1 MFHSEVQTS
10 WMGYTI
16 QQDVAGAP
24 KGTRKT
30 TNTVTPISRCDAAAD
45 TNGFTAAC
53 VSTLNQSGHAPNPF
67 YSHGLVIKRQGLT
80 HFWSQLH
87 VVMIGASHLVS
98 GSFFR
103 SDGANSNS

>member
-53 VSTLNQSGHAPNPF
+53 VSTLNQSGHAPNP
-67 YSHGLVIKRQGLT
+67 YYLHGLVIK
-80 HFWSQLH
+80 
-87 VVMIGASHLVS
+87 
-98 GSFFR
+98 
-103 SDGANSNS
+103 NSPTCRCCKRENYP